1 MTGAAADRRFLLL
14 PTPTRGT
21 SHRIGWRYVDN
32 DPPVSIVTMER
43 NPNRRVHKAD
53 LVLSRHE
60 REALLLE
67 WGFTLPEIV
76 DSVRAIVRI
85 KHQRRRTVNNA
96 RYERVWEDVVVKPA
110 TLIKKKFRKSSSS
123 SQQRQNA
130 VSHEQQMADHHD
142 RMMEAPVDF
151 KSVIDSSVCDA
162 PPSMPRRSAEETEVE
177 EFEDDSLFVMDDD
190 PVIYIYEQEEISS
203 AGNATLGSDGN
214 FDLLVRDTSYWE
226 LERNNAM
233 YPKISRKALA
243 IVVSEEPIEDYAA
256 QPPHSDFNFGAPP
269 YYSQNRAPL
278 VSRWE

>member
-1 MTGAAADRRFLLL
+1 
-14 PTPTRGT
+14 
-21 SHRIGWRYVDN
+21 VDN
-32 DPPVSIVTMER
+32 DPPVSIVAMER
-43 NPNRRVHKAD
+43 NPNRRQHKAD

-76 DSVRAIVRI
+76 ESIRAMIRI

-110 TLIKKKFRKSSSS
+110 TRIKKQFRKSSQ
-123 SQQRQNA
+123 QQRQNA
-130 VSHEQQMADHHD
+130 VTHVEHTTDHHD
-142 RMMEAPVDF
+142 RMMEVPVDF

-162 PPSMPRRSAEETEVE
+162 LPSMPRRSAEEIEAE
-177 EFEDDSLFVMDDD
+177 EGMEEPFFDMDDD
-190 PVIYIYEQEEISS
+190 HVVYIYEQEEISS
-203 AGNATLGSDGN
+203 AGTATIGSDGN
-214 FDLLVRDTSYWE
+214 FDFLVRDTSYWE

-243 IVVSEEPIEDYAA
+243 IVVSEEPLEDYAA
-256 QPPHSDFNFGAPP
+256 LQPYDFRYSAQP
-269 YYSQNRAPL
+269 YFSQNHAPL